1 MSPTIICLMSV
12 INIEQSPKNNDN
24 KKVIDEEKM
33 KNLGNKQTTKMLL
46 DLSNWHQ
53 PTKRE
58 HALLN

>member
-1 MSPTIICLMSV
+1 MSV